1 MDVDAKDA
9 APAMSGPL
17 VALTVFA
24 VLGGFLFGYD
34 TGVVSGAEVFIKEDL
49 NLSDGQVEVVVS
61 ITVLFAALGSLVSG
75 PPMQQRGRKPVIMV
89 AACFYAGGS
98 ATIAAA
104 PGFGVLVLGRV
115 LLGLG
120 VGLSSMAIPV
130 YVAEAAPPE
139 IRGRLVSFYNLF
151 IVLGQAAACGVNVWA
166 AAALGVSAR
175 WRASMGAAAAP
186 ALLQLAGFCFL
197 PESPRW
203 LAQRGDVAGARAV
216 LKRLRGASASDAR
229 VDADLGSVNAMAP
242 EDVGDVRSTLEEI
255 RASPHLRRIFG
266 VGLGLMA
273 LQQFSGVNTIMYYG
287 ASIMIMCGF
296 DESQSVQ
303 LAAALAVAQGLGI
316 VCSLPLWERL
326 GRRRLLVPSTLASA
340 TCLLVVAAAFA
351 RGISA
356 PANHFAALGGVFCYL
371 LAFGLGLS
379 SGPWVVN
386 SEIYPTRVRGVGNS
400 AACFVNWAANYVVS
414 ATFLSACRAFGNA
427 ATFAGLAF
435 VGYAGAL
442 WIHRSLPETNGLTL
456 EDIEDLFRRRCAES
470 SGGRTRVPT
479 DEPPDD
485 RPLDD
490 RPLA

>member
-75 PPMQQRGRKPVIMV
+75 PPMQKRGRKPVIMV

-166 AAALGVSAR
+166 AGALGVSAR
-175 WRASMGAAAAP
+175 WRFSMGAAAAP

-216 LKRLRGASASDAR
+216 LKRLRGSSATDAR

-242 EDVGDVRSTLEEI
+242 EDIGDVRSTLKEI

-273 LQQFSGVNTIMYYG
+273 LQQFS
-287 ASIMIMCGF
+287 
-296 DESQSVQ
+296 
-303 LAAALAVAQGLGI
+303 AVWK
-316 VCSLPLWERL
+316 STSEL
-326 GRRRLLVPSTLASA
+326 GRRGQTSEFSSSVKSTSIRLIFGRIDCSQRVLEVRSKSLVRTLR
-340 TCLLVVAAAFA
+340 L
-351 RGISA
+351 
-356 PANHFAALGGVFCYL
+356 
-371 LAFGLGLS
+371 
-379 SGPWVVN
+379 
-386 SEIYPTRVRGVGNS
+386 
-400 AACFVNWAANYVVS
+400 
-414 ATFLSACRAFGNA
+414 RA
-427 ATFAGLAF
+427 
-435 VGYAGAL
+435 
-442 WIHRSLPETNGLTL
+442 H
-456 EDIEDLFRRRCAES
+456 
-470 SGGRTRVPT
+470 
-479 DEPPDD
+479 
-485 RPLDD
+485 
-490 RPLA
+490 

>member
-61 ITVLFAALGSLVSG
+61 ITVLFAALGSSFPARRCRNAGASPSSWSRRASTPGLG
-75 PPMQQRGRKPVIMV
+75 DDRG
-89 AACFYAGGS
+89 ALA
-98 ATIAAA
+98 
-104 PGFGVLVLGRV
+104 GVLVLGV

-216 LKRLRGASASDAR
+216 LRRLGQ
-229 VDADLGSVNAMAP
+229 
-242 EDVGDVRSTLEEI
+242 I

-296 DESQSVQ
+296 EETQSVQ

-316 VCSLPLWERL
+316 LCSLPLWERL

>member
-75 PPMQQRGRKPVIMV
+75 PPMQKRGRKPVIMV

-186 ALLQLAGFCFL
+186 ALLQLAG
-197 PESPRW
+197 
-203 LAQRGDVAGARAV
+203 
-216 LKRLRGASASDAR
+216 
-229 VDADLGSVNAMAP
+229 VNAMAP

-296 DESQSVQ
+296 EENQSVQ

-485 RPLDD
+485 GPLDD

>member
-1 MDVDAKDA
+1 M
-9 APAMSGPL
+9 
-17 VALTVFA
+17 
-24 VLGGFLFGYD
+24 
-34 TGVVSGAEVFIKEDL
+34 GV
-49 NLSDGQVEVVVS
+49 
-61 ITVLFAALGSLVSG
+61 
-75 PPMQQRGRKPVIMV
+75 
-89 AACFYAGGS
+89 
-98 ATIAAA
+98 
-104 PGFGVLVLGRV
+104 
-115 LLGLG
+115 
-120 VGLSSMAIPV
+120 
-130 YVAEAAPPE
+130 
-139 IRGRLVSFYNLF
+139 
-151 IVLGQAAACGVNVWA
+151 
-166 AAALGVSAR
+166 
-175 WRASMGAAAAP
+175 AAAP
-186 ALLQLAGFCFL
+186 AFLQLVGFFYL

-203 LAQRGDVAGARAV
+203 LAQTGDVDGAARV
-216 LKRLRGASASDAR
+216 LETLRGRAASSSLIER
-229 VDADLGSVNAMAP
+229 DLRQLRAMEP
-242 EDVGDVRSTLEEI
+242 EDVGDCAGGLSEVRRT
-255 RASPHLRRIFG
+255 PHLRATFG
-266 VGLGLMA
+266 LGLGLMA

-296 DESQSVQ
+296 EETQSVQ

-485 RPLDD
+485 GH
-490 RPLA
+490 LA